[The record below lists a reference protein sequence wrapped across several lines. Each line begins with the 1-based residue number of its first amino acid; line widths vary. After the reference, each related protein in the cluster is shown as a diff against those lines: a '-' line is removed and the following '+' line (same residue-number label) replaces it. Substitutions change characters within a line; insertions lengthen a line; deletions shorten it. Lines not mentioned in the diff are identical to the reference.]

1 VLFSALEFDHISLGS
16 LLELLISIESLLRV
30 LVECLQIS
38 DLNLLVQPVRE
49 RDVKLTNQHAELS
62 TPVTHMA
69 HSVDVPVKEL
79 EAATDT
85 VTNNGR
91 SQMANVH
98 VLGDIG
104 AAEVDQDTLFA

>member
-1 VLFSALEFDHISLGS
+1 
-16 LLELLISIESLLRV
+16 
-30 LVECLQIS
+30 
-38 DLNLLVQPVRE
+38 
-49 RDVKLTNQHAELS
+49 
-62 TPVTHMA
+62 MA